1 MLGWAMMYRLA
12 YRNLGTHESL
22 LANHTVNNAGK
33 SAVRWYEIR
42 DLSTSPTVFQQG
54 TIMAGNVHLWM
65 ASIAQDKLGNIA
77 VGFSASNNVG
87 VKPTIA
93 VTGRLP
99 GDPPGMMR
107 TPHAILIGTGVQT
120 GGLTRWGDYSAMTI
134 DPLDDCTMWYTTE
147 YLKTNGSF
155 NWNTRIASFTF
166 PNCQ

>member
-1 MLGWAMMYRLA
+1 MYRLA

-22 LANHTVNNAGK
+22 LANHSVNNGGLTAI
-33 SAVRWYEIR
+33 RWYEIR
-42 DLSTSPTVFQQG
+42 DVNTPTVFQQG
-54 TIMAGNVHLWM
+54 TLAAATVHLWM
-65 ASIAQDKLGNIA
+65 ASIAQDKMGNIA
-77 VGFSASNNVG
+77 VGFSASNSVA
-87 VKPTIA
+87 VKPSIG

-99 GDPPGMMR
+99 GDAPGTMR

-120 GGLTRWGDYSAMTI
+120 GGLTRGGDYSPMTV

-166 PNCQ
+166 PNCS